1 MYCIALHCIVLYYCF
16 TVSSTEGLMQRVLL
30 PYIFLLNYY
39 LLLLLYLQERRKDSA
54 CKSPDPK
61 ITYYTYSIFWI

>member
-1 MYCIALHCIVLYYCF
+1 VNVAEEAVAEEI
-16 TVSSTEGLMQRVLL
+16 L
-30 PYIFLLNYY
+30 PYYY
-39 LLLLLYLQERRKDSA
+39 YYYYYIYRKKKASA